1 MPFDSHNAD
10 LTVIPVKTPAEMR
23 RFIAL
28 PNRLNAGD
36 PNWITPLAMERS
48 EALSP
53 KTNPFFQHAEVQL
66 WLAVRGG
73 RDVGRISAQID
84 ALAPQAE
91 GQKTGNFGLIAAED
105 DPAIFKILFRTA
117 EDWLRD
123 RQCTKA
129 LGPFN
134 LSINEEVG
142 LLVDGFDTPPMVMMG
157 HDPRYTAARV
167 EEQGYAK
174 AKDVYAYVCD
184 PRAALPPVV
193 VRRVKRGLPEGVTLR
208 ELDMSRYDEEVK
220 ALTDILNDAWSGNWG
235 FVPTTE
241 AETAQLGKALKDVL
255 DKRLILFAEIDGE
268 PAGFIVLLPNVN
280 EAIEG
285 LNGKLLPFGWAKLL
299 WRLKVKRVKS
309 IRIPLMGLKRKFADT
324 LRGQVVPF
332 HLMNA
337 GRDAGLALG
346 YDKFEFSWILED
358 NAPMRRI
365 SEAMGAEIYKTYRIY
380 EKAI

>member
-10 LTVIPVKTPAEMR
+10 LTVIPVKTPAEMQ

-28 PNRLNAGD
+28 PNRLNAKD
-36 PNWITPLAMERS
+36 PNWITPLMMERT

-134 LSINEEVG
+134 LSVNEEVG
-142 LLVDGFDTPPMVMMG
+142 LLIDGFDTPPMVMMG
-157 HDPRYTAARV
+157 HDPAYTAASGSRSR
-167 EEQGYAK
+167 AT
-174 AKDVYAYVCD
+174 AR
-184 PRAALPPVV
+184 PRTSTPICATRPPTCRPWWCAACVAACP
-193 VRRVKRGLPEGVTLR
+193 T
-208 ELDMSRYDEEVK
+208 
-220 ALTDILNDAWSGNWG
+220 AWCC
-235 FVPTTE
+235 
-241 AETAQLGKALKDVL
+241 A
-255 DKRLILFAEIDGE
+255 
-268 PAGFIVLLPNVN
+268 
-280 EAIEG
+280 
-285 LNGKLLPFGWAKLL
+285 
-299 WRLKVKRVKS
+299 
-309 IRIPLMGLKRKFADT
+309 
-324 LRGQVVPF
+324 
-332 HLMNA
+332 
-337 GRDAGLALG
+337 
-346 YDKFEFSWILED
+346 SW
-358 NAPMRRI
+358 
-365 SEAMGAEIYKTYRIY
+365 T
-380 EKAI
+380 